1 MTGNLLLG
9 LTLAAS
15 MATMMLCSILK
26 APSDKYIRWSAL
38 VSTVGAVSA
47 SACLWQSIF
56 ADDFSIAYVM
66 NYSSRE
72 LPTVYKISAFWAG
85 QQGSFLLWLLF
96 QAVIGIVFM
105 FFYPLARP
113 LKAQPFEPSEVDA
126 RSKSLAIYYLIQSM
140 LTVLVLAKSP
150 FDPSEVI
157 PTNGAGLN
165 PLLQDFWMA
174 IHPPIIFLGYALL
187 AVPISLSLGT
197 LLSDPPSRRWLE
209 SARMWTLIAWS
220 MLGAGIFVGGY
231 WAYKVLGWG
240 GYWGWDPVENSS
252 LVPWLLSAVLLHL
265 INLSK
270 SKPAVLI
277 TAHAAAIFTYSTVIY
292 GTFLTRSGLLGDF
305 SVHSFVGT
313 SIGLTIAVVNAI
325 ILIGGLAILTVKAK
339 ALPEGQMYQSFGER
353 AFPILLGMLMMVF
366 VAVIVWIGMSMP
378 LLSQLAGAPAAV
390 DTSFY
395 VKTTSPL
402 GAVIAALIILTFAK
416 YKIKS
421 MSLGG
426 VITHVA
432 VLTGLLSIVLSS
444 SGGAE
449 TKELMPHIETE
460 ILGHKI
466 TYEGQRFAEGGR
478 EKFYVY
484 SVDGREVR
492 ALTKLRSNGE
502 DAAREPAILR
512 TIGGDVY
519 IAPTPYELEVEEM
532 IINRKRMSM
541 GDEFSYIFK
550 SSTIDYDLAGMPR
563 TVRVELTLTDGER
576 VETIEPEIHVTHD
589 GGTSEPVEVFGG
601 RKRIRLTGISDD
613 EQRIRIEIL
622 PSRAEIESA
631 PVTSNVSTKPFIWLL
646 WLSVSA
652 MTVGTLAAV
661 KR

>member
-1 MTGNLLLG
+1 MTGNVLLA
-9 LTLAAS
+9 LTLASS
-15 MATMMLCSILK
+15 MAVTMLCSIFK
-26 APSDKYIRWSAL
+26 MPSDKYIRWSAI
-38 VSTVGAVSA
+38 VSA
-47 SACLWQSIF
+47 AATVTASLHLWQLIF

-66 NYSSRE
+66 SYSSRE

-96 QAVIGIVFM
+96 HATAGLLLIRSLDRPIDRSTLAV
-105 FFYPLARP
+105 
-113 LKAQPFEPSEVDA
+113 
-126 RSKSLAIYYLIQSM
+126 YYFLQSM
-140 LTVLVLAKSP
+140 LTMLVLIKSP
-150 FDPSEVI
+150 FELSDATPYD
-157 PTNGAGLN
+157 GFGLN

-174 IHPPIIFLGYALL
+174 IHPPIIFLGYSLL
-187 AVPISLSLGT
+187 AVPISMSVGT
-197 LLSDPPSRRWLE
+197 LLIDPKSTSWLE
-209 SARMWTLIAWS
+209 PARRWTLIAWS

-270 SKPAVLI
+270 ARPPVLVA
-277 TAHAAAIFTYSTVIY
+277 AHAAAVCTYSLVIY

-305 SVHSFVGT
+305 SVHSFAGT

-325 ILIGGLAILTVKAK
+325 VLIGGLAILTLKAK
-339 ALPEGQMYQSFGER
+339 ALPEGQMYRSFGER
-353 AFPILLGMLMMVF
+353 AFVILLGMLVMVF
-366 VAVIVWIGMSMP
+366 VAVPVWIGMSMP
-378 LLSQLAGAPAAV
+378 LLSQLVGAPAAV

-402 GAVIAALIILTFAK
+402 GVAIAALIIATFIK
-416 YKIKS
+416 YKFKS

-449 TKELMPHIETE
+449 TKELMPNVETE
-460 ILGHKI
+460 LLGHSI
-466 TYEGQRFAEGGR
+466 VYEGQRFTEGGD

-512 TIGGDVY
+512 TMSGDVY
-519 IAPTPYELEVEEM
+519 LAPTPYELEVEEM
-532 IINRKRMSM
+532 IINRKKMAT
-541 GDEFSYIFK
+541 GTDFSFIFRD
-550 SSTIDYDLAGMPR
+550 STVEYDVLGMPKV
-563 TVRVELTLTDGER
+563 VRAELTVTDGDR
-576 VETIEPEIHVTHD
+576 VETIEPTINVTRD
-589 GGTSEPVEVFGG
+589 GGTSDPIDVFDG

-622 PSRAEIESA
+622 PSVEAIESA
-631 PVTSNVSTKPFIWLL
+631 PVITNVSTKPLIWLL
-646 WLSVSA
+646 WLSAAAIS
-652 MTVGTLAAV
+652 VGTLAAV
-661 KR
+661 KRR

>member
-1 MTGNLLLG
+1 MTGNVLLA
-9 LTLAAS
+9 LTLASS
-15 MATMMLCSILK
+15 MAVTMLCSIFK
-26 APSDKYIRWSAL
+26 MPSDKYIRWSAI
-38 VSTVGAVSA
+38 VSA
-47 SACLWQSIF
+47 AATVTASLHLWQLIF

-66 NYSSRE
+66 SYSSRE

-96 QAVIGIVFM
+96 HSTAGLLLIRSLDRPIDRSTLAV
-105 FFYPLARP
+105 
-113 LKAQPFEPSEVDA
+113 
-126 RSKSLAIYYLIQSM
+126 YYFLQSM
-140 LTVLVLAKSP
+140 LTMLVLIKSP
-150 FDPSEVI
+150 FELSDATPYD
-157 PTNGAGLN
+157 GFGLN

-174 IHPPIIFLGYALL
+174 IHPPIIFLGYSLL
-187 AVPISLSLGT
+187 AVPISMSVGT
-197 LLSDPPSRRWLE
+197 LLIDPKSTSWLE
-209 SARMWTLIAWS
+209 PARRWTLIAWS

-270 SKPAVLI
+270 ARPPVLVA
-277 TAHAAAIFTYSTVIY
+277 AHAAAVCTYSLVIY

-305 SVHSFVGT
+305 SVHSFAGT

-325 ILIGGLAILTVKAK
+325 VLIGGLAILTLKAK
-339 ALPEGQMYQSFGER
+339 ALPEGQMYRSFGER
-353 AFPILLGMLMMVF
+353 AFVILLGMLVMVF
-366 VAVIVWIGMSMP
+366 VAVPVWIGMSMP
-378 LLSQLAGAPAAV
+378 LLSQLVGAPAAV

-402 GAVIAALIILTFAK
+402 GVAIAALIIATFIK
-416 YKIKS
+416 YKFKS

-449 TKELMPHIETE
+449 TKELMPNVETE
-460 ILGHKI
+460 LLGHSI
-466 TYEGQRFAEGGR
+466 VYEGQRFTEGGD

-512 TIGGDVY
+512 TMSGDVY
-519 IAPTPYELEVEEM
+519 LAPTPYELEVEEM
-532 IINRKRMSM
+532 IINRKKMAM
-541 GDEFSYIFK
+541 GTDFSFIFRD
-550 SSTIDYDLAGMPR
+550 STVEYDVLGMPKV
-563 TVRVELTLTDGER
+563 VRAELTVTDGDR
-576 VETIEPEIHVTHD
+576 VETIEPTINVTRD
-589 GGTSEPVEVFGG
+589 GGTSDPIDVFDG

-622 PSRAEIESA
+622 PSVEAIEST
-631 PVTSNVSTKPFIWLL
+631 PVITNVSTKPLIWLL
-646 WLSVSA
+646 WLSAAAIS
-652 MTVGTLAAV
+652 VGTLAAV
-661 KR
+661 KRR

>member
-1 MTGNLLLG
+1 MTGNILLA
-9 LTLAAS
+9 LTLASS
-15 MATMMLCSILK
+15 MAVTMLSSILK
-26 APSDKYIRWSAL
+26 MPSDKYIRWSAI
-38 VSTVGAVSA
+38 VSA
-47 SACLWQSIF
+47 AATVLASLHLWQLIF

-66 NYSSRE
+66 SYSSRE

-96 QAVIGIVFM
+96 HATAGLLLSRSLDRPIDRSTLAV
-105 FFYPLARP
+105 
-113 LKAQPFEPSEVDA
+113 
-126 RSKSLAIYYLIQSM
+126 YYFLQSM
-140 LTVLVLAKSP
+140 LTVLVLIKSP
-150 FDPSEVI
+150 FELSDATPYDGV
-157 PTNGAGLN
+157 GLN

-174 IHPPIIFLGYALL
+174 IHPPIIFLGYSLL
-187 AVPISLSLGT
+187 AVPISMSVGT
-197 LLSDPPSRRWLE
+197 LLIDPKSTSWLE
-209 SARMWTLIAWS
+209 PARRWTLIAWS

-270 SKPAVLI
+270 ARPPVLVA
-277 TAHAAAIFTYSTVIY
+277 AHAAAICTYSLVIY

-305 SVHSFVGT
+305 SVHSFAGT

-325 ILIGGLAILTVKAK
+325 VLIGGLAILTLKAK
-339 ALPEGQMYQSFGER
+339 ALPEGQMYRSFGER
-353 AFPILLGMLMMVF
+353 AFMILLGMLVMVF
-366 VAVIVWIGMSMP
+366 VAVPVWIGMSMP
-378 LLSQLAGAPAAV
+378 LLSQLVGAPAAV

-395 VKTTSPL
+395 VRTTSPL
-402 GAVIAALIILTFAK
+402 GAAIAALIIATFIK
-416 YKIKS
+416 YKFKS

-449 TKELMPHIETE
+449 TKELMPNVETE
-460 ILGHKI
+460 LLGHAI
-466 TYEGQRFAEGGR
+466 VYEGQRFTKGGD

-512 TIGGDVY
+512 TMSGDVY
-519 IAPTPYELEVEEM
+519 LAPTPYELEVEEM
-532 IINRKRMSM
+532 IINRKRMAM
-541 GDEFSYIFK
+541 GADFSFIFRD
-550 SSTIDYDLAGMPR
+550 STVEYDVLGMPKV
-563 TVRVELTLTDGER
+563 VRAELTVTDGDR
-576 VETIEPEIHVTHD
+576 VETIEPTINVTRD
-589 GGTSEPVEVFGG
+589 GGTSDPVDVFDG

-622 PSRAEIESA
+622 PSVEAIESA
-631 PVTSNVSTKPFIWLL
+631 PVITNVSTKPLIWLL
-646 WLSVSA
+646 WLSAAAIS
-652 MTVGTLAAV
+652 VGTLAAV
-661 KR
+661 KRR

>member
-1 MTGNLLLG
+1 MTGNVLLA
-9 LTLAAS
+9 LTLASS
-15 MATMMLCSILK
+15 MAVTMLCSIFK
-26 APSDKYIRWSAL
+26 MPSDKYIRWSAI
-38 VSTVGAVSA
+38 VSA
-47 SACLWQSIF
+47 AATVTASLHLWQLIF

-66 NYSSRE
+66 SYSSRE

-96 QAVIGIVFM
+96 HSTAGLLLIRSLDRPIDRSTLAV
-105 FFYPLARP
+105 
-113 LKAQPFEPSEVDA
+113 
-126 RSKSLAIYYLIQSM
+126 YYFLQSM
-140 LTVLVLAKSP
+140 LTMLVLIKSP
-150 FDPSEVI
+150 FELSDATPYD
-157 PTNGAGLN
+157 GFGLN

-174 IHPPIIFLGYALL
+174 IHPPIIFLGYSLL
-187 AVPISLSLGT
+187 AVPISMSVGT
-197 LLSDPPSRRWLE
+197 LLIDPKSTSWLE
-209 SARMWTLIAWS
+209 PARRWTLIAWS

-270 SKPAVLI
+270 ARPPVLVA
-277 TAHAAAIFTYSTVIY
+277 AHAAAVCTYSLVIY

-305 SVHSFVGT
+305 SVHSFAGT

-325 ILIGGLAILTVKAK
+325 VLIGGLAILTLKAK
-339 ALPEGQMYQSFGER
+339 ALPEGQMYRSFGER
-353 AFPILLGMLMMVF
+353 AFVILLGMLVMVF
-366 VAVIVWIGMSMP
+366 VAVPVWIGMSMP
-378 LLSQLAGAPAAV
+378 LLSQLVGAPAAV

-395 VKTTSPL
+395 VRTTSPL
-402 GAVIAALIILTFAK
+402 GAAIAALIIATFIK
-416 YKIKS
+416 YKFKS

-449 TKELMPHIETE
+449 TKELMPNVETE
-460 ILGHKI
+460 LLGHSI
-466 TYEGQRFAEGGR
+466 VYEGQRFTEGGD

-512 TIGGDVY
+512 TMSGDVY
-519 IAPTPYELEVEEM
+519 LAPTPYELEVEEM
-532 IINRKRMSM
+532 IINRKKMAM
-541 GDEFSYIFK
+541 GTDFSFIFRD
-550 SSTIDYDLAGMPR
+550 STVEYDVLGMPKV
-563 TVRVELTLTDGER
+563 VRAELTVTDGDR
-576 VETIEPEIHVTHD
+576 VETIEPTINVTRD
-589 GGTSEPVEVFGG
+589 GGTSDPIDVFDG

-622 PSRAEIESA
+622 PSVEAIEST
-631 PVTSNVSTKPFIWLL
+631 PVITNVSTKPLIWLL
-646 WLSVSA
+646 WLSAAAIS
-652 MTVGTLAAV
+652 VGTLAAV
-661 KR
+661 KRR

>member
-1 MTGNLLLG
+1 MTGNILLA
-9 LTLAAS
+9 LTLASS
-15 MATMMLCSILK
+15 MAVTMLSSILK
-26 APSDKYIRWSAL
+26 MPSDKYIRWSAI
-38 VSTVGAVSA
+38 VSA
-47 SACLWQSIF
+47 AATVLASLHLWQLIF

-66 NYSSRE
+66 SYSSRE

-85 QQGSFLLWLLF
+85 QQGSFLLLLLF
-96 QAVIGIVFM
+96 HATAGLLLSRSLDRPIDRSTLAV
-105 FFYPLARP
+105 
-113 LKAQPFEPSEVDA
+113 
-126 RSKSLAIYYLIQSM
+126 YYFLQSM
-140 LTVLVLAKSP
+140 LTVLVLIKSP
-150 FDPSEVI
+150 FELSDATPYDGV
-157 PTNGAGLN
+157 GLN

-174 IHPPIIFLGYALL
+174 IHPPIIFLGYSLL
-187 AVPISLSLGT
+187 AVPISMSVGT
-197 LLSDPPSRRWLE
+197 LLIDPKSTSWLE
-209 SARMWTLIAWS
+209 PARRWTLIAWS

-270 SKPAVLI
+270 ARPPVLVA
-277 TAHAAAIFTYSTVIY
+277 AHAAAICTYSLVIY

-305 SVHSFVGT
+305 SVHSFAGT

-325 ILIGGLAILTVKAK
+325 VLIGGLAILTLKAK
-339 ALPEGQMYQSFGER
+339 ALPEGQMYRSFGER
-353 AFPILLGMLMMVF
+353 AFMILLGMLVMVF
-366 VAVIVWIGMSMP
+366 VAVPVWIGMSMP
-378 LLSQLAGAPAAV
+378 LLSQLVGAPAAV

-395 VKTTSPL
+395 VRTTSPL
-402 GAVIAALIILTFAK
+402 GAAIAALIIATFIK
-416 YKIKS
+416 YKFKS

-449 TKELMPHIETE
+449 TKELMPNVETE
-460 ILGHKI
+460 LLGHAI
-466 TYEGQRFAEGGR
+466 VYEGQRFTKGGD

-512 TIGGDVY
+512 TMSGDVY
-519 IAPTPYELEVEEM
+519 LAPTPYELEVEEM
-532 IINRKRMSM
+532 IINRKRMAM
-541 GDEFSYIFK
+541 GADFSFIFRD
-550 SSTIDYDLAGMPR
+550 STVEYDVLGMPKV
-563 TVRVELTLTDGER
+563 VRAELTVTDGDR
-576 VETIEPEIHVTHD
+576 VETIEPTINVTRD
-589 GGTSEPVEVFGG
+589 GGTSDPVDVFDG

-622 PSRAEIESA
+622 PSVEAIESA
-631 PVTSNVSTKPFIWLL
+631 PVITNVSTKPLIWLL
-646 WLSVSA
+646 WLSAAAIS
-652 MTVGTLAAV
+652 VGTLAAV
-661 KR
+661 KRR